1 MTRDTS
7 PPPLPGS
14 PPGCPRAGHASLAI
28 DKGKNQSPR
37 EALQTEANSGGLEPF
52 WVHQVSCPAP
62 CSTVPGVW
70 PQPHMP
76 SAHMQGGPGAPDFS
90 RNSAA
95 GAFILKSG
103 TGPRTVGGD
112 PGKGT
117 GQSWPLPMPAWWRR
131 RQRELWR
138 LGKCYHPQELFLG
151 LSSKAL
157 TVSDLGGAR
166 CYNQPQL
173 PY

>member
-76 SAHMQGGPGAPDFS
+76 SAHMQGAPELQISAETLQLALLSLKVALAQEQLGATRVKVQGRAGPCQC
-90 RNSAA
+90 
-95 GAFILKSG
+95 LL
-103 TGPRTVGGD
+103 GGD
-112 PGKGT
+112 
-117 GQSWPLPMPAWWRR
+117 AV
-131 RQRELWR
+131 REN
-138 LGKCYHPQELFLG
+138 C
-151 LSSKAL
+151 
-157 TVSDLGGAR
+157 GGWGSATTHR
-166 CYNQPQL
+166 NYVWA
-173 PY
+173 